1 MAVCI
6 KYPDISS
13 LYYFALYKRP
23 RRHRLY
29 IQIDVGL
36 ISLNCEIVPLFSLA
50 LT

>member
-1 MAVCI
+1 MTVCI

-13 LYYFALYKRP
+13 VYYLALYKRT

-29 IQIDVGL
+29 IQIDVGQ
-36 ISLNCEIVPLFSLA
+36 ISRNCEIVPLFSLA